1 MIKIRDLTFEYYDRD
16 DEGYLTDMV
25 NAIRGINF
33 DAQKG
38 QIIAIAGRN
47 GSGKSTLA
55 KILNCLITPLEGKV
69 NIDGID
75 ALDIDNIMPIRKL
88 VGMVFQNPDDQLVG
102 SIISEDVAFGAENI
116 GVETKELWN
125 RVYHAISLVGLAP
138 ENDEKRQKEVL
149 NKRISELSG
158 GEKQKV
164 AIAGVLAM
172 NPECIV
178 LDESTSMLDGKSRRE
193 LLDAVIRLNKKEN
206 ITVILITHLMEEL
219 LIADTIYIMDKGKI
233 VMRGARNRVLSDEKK
248 LIEYGLEQPCIIK
261 TAHSLYEKNIL
272 RTEELYSIDE
282 IVDRL
287 KKEHPYSFEKNI
299 KSQAY
304 EGSRTAIDPKNAI
317 LLNNVTFS
325 YGKGK
330 KKFMDKIS
338 LGVAKGGYMAIVGT
352 SGAGKTTLTQ
362 LMAGLIKPDK
372 GEMYVDGRDLWDKTT
387 ETRQIRSKIGYLFQ
401 YPEQQLF
408 AKNVYEDVIYGAR
421 NIGIS
426 EIEAEK
432 RAYDAIALVG
442 LSDDVY
448 DIPTDKLSG
457 GQKRRVALAGV
468 LAMGP
473 DYLIMD
479 EPTAGLDPQGKRE
492 LLEIIERL
500 NKEAGITIVIVS
512 HNAEEISEYA
522 DRVIYVDNGQIVI
535 EDSPE
540 EVFNYMCANGREIFA
555 PVIMQLL
562 YRLRENGMDINTKC
576 IQLEE
581 GINRIV
587 KSIR

>member
-69 NIDGID
+69 NIGGID
-75 ALDIDNIMPIRKL
+75 ALDIDNIFPIRKM

-102 SIISEDVAFGAENI
+102 SVISEDVAFGAENI
-116 GVETKELWN
+116 GVETKELWK

-138 ENDEKRQKEVL
+138 ENDKKGQKEVL

-172 NPECIV
+172 NPNCIV
-178 LDESTSMLDGKSRRE
+178 FDESTSMLDGKSRRE
-193 LLDAVIRLNKKEN
+193 LLDAVIKLNKEEN
-206 ITVILITHLMEEL
+206 ITVVLITHLMEEL

-233 VMRGARNRVLSDEKK
+233 VMRGARNRVLVDETN
-248 LIEYGLEQPCIIK
+248 LIKYGLEQPCIIK
-261 TAHSLYEKNIL
+261 IAHSLYEKNIL

-282 IVDRL
+282 IIDRL

-299 KSQAY
+299 KAQSY
-304 EGSRTAIDPKNAI
+304 EGSRNVIDPTNAI
-317 LLNNVTFS
+317 LLNNVVFS
-325 YGKGK
+325 YGRGR

-338 LGVAKGGYMAIVGT
+338 LSVAKGGYMAIVGA

-362 LMAGLIKPDK
+362 LMAGLLKPDK
-372 GEMYVDGRDLWDKTT
+372 GEVYVDGRDLWDKTT

-408 AKNVYEDVIYGAR
+408 AKNVYEDVVYGAR

-522 DRVIYVDNGQIVI
+522 DRVVYVDDGQIVI

-540 EVFNYMCANGREIFA
+540 EVFNYMCANGQEIFA
-555 PVIMQLL
+555 PVIMQML
-562 YRLRENGMDINTKC
+562 YRLRENGMDLDTKC
-576 IQLEE
+576 IKLEE